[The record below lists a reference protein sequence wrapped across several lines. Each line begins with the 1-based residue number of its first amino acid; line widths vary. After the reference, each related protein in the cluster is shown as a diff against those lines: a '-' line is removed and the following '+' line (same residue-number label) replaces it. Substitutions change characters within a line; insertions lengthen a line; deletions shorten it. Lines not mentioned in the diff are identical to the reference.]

1 MNTCTLCLKDFPTK
15 SKLERHLNNK
25 KKCIV
30 SNNTINNNKFKCE
43 ICNISFKF
51 KSEYERHIQSKR
63 HIIIEKKY
71 IIDNSIY
78 IDNSN
83 NNITNIEN
91 QNINNLYFVKFSVY
105 KLFFYDRTYLAFQD
119 ILGP

>member
-15 SKLERHLNNK
+15 SKLERHLNNT
-25 KKCIV
+25 I
-30 SNNTINNNKFKCE
+30 NNTINNNKFKCE

-63 HIIIEKKY
+63 HNIIEKKY
-71 IIDNSIY
+71 IIDNSIH
-78 IDNSN
+78 IDNS
-83 NNITNIEN
+83 
-91 QNINNLYFVKFSVY
+91 NNLYFVKFSVY